1 MIPEKYRLQKI
12 ISRLISIW
20 MIGIIISII
29 NISKYADSEQ
39 KKIYTFGP
47 NKHLDILGFTIDT
60 REKYLLVISYCFIN
74 SIFRTLYNSILHSW
88 LINYIQD
95 ETKEKSI
102 EIRTFAY
109 EITCITTIYAWFD
122 WFIYINILL
131 SQIDMV
137 MIEII
142 ADLLVSLLTTTYY
155 LRKNPDKQQDNK
167 QLLST
172 NYMNYN
178 IT

>member
-1 MIPEKYRLQKI
+1 MTENNYQLQKR
-12 ISRLISIW
+12 ISRIISIW
-20 MIGIIISII
+20 MISITILII

-39 KKIYTFGP
+39 KKIYNFGP
-47 NKHLDILGFTIDT
+47 NKDLNILGFIIDT
-60 REKYLLVISYCFIN
+60 QYKYILVISYCFIN

-102 EIRTFAY
+102 EIRHFAY
-109 EITCITTIYAWFD
+109 EITCVTTIYAWFD

-137 MIEII
+137 IIEIV
-142 ADLLVSLLTTTYY
+142 ADLIVSILTTTYY
-155 LRKNPDKQQDNK
+155 LRTKPDKQDQK
-167 QLLST
+167 LLSVNYT
-172 NYMNYN
+172 NFEN
-178 IT
+178 

>member
-1 MIPEKYRLQKI
+1 MTNNNYRLQKI
-12 ISRLISIW
+12 ISKLISLW
-20 MIGIIISII
+20 MISITLTII

-39 KKIYTFGP
+39 KKIYNFGP
-47 NKHLDILGFTIDT
+47 NKNLNILGFIIDT
-60 REKYLLVISYCFIN
+60 QYKYILVITYCFIN

-88 LINYIQD
+88 MINHIQD

-109 EITCITTIYAWFD
+109 EITCVTTIYAWFD

-137 MIEII
+137 NIEII
-142 ADLLVSLLTTTYY
+142 ADLIVSMLTTTYY
-155 LRKNPDKQQDNK
+155 LRTQKEEHS
-167 QLLST
+167 LLLNT
-172 NYMNYN
+172 NTELN